1 MFDLPLKIKAT
12 EKTPLLEYNPK
23 DRTFSVIGV
32 SVPEDTK
39 MFYDPILLWVS
50 GYVKSNREG
59 GLTININL
67 DYFST
72 KTSLILLRI
81 LKQFEVV
88 PNVSVNWYY
97 DDSEGREIGDDFST
111 MVHLNF
117 NLIDKNLDIPK
128 EYL

>member
-32 SVPEDTK
+32 SVPEDAK

-50 GYVKSNREG
+50 TYVKSNREG

-67 DYFST
+67 EYFST
-72 KTSLILLRI
+72 KSSLILLKI
-81 LKQFEVV
+81 LKQFETI

-97 DDSEGREIGDDFST
+97 DDSESKEIGDDFST
-111 MVHLNF
+111 MVNLIF
-117 NLIDKNLDIPK
+117 NLIGKNV
-128 EYL
+128 